1 MGRNAV
7 YLPVSYSGEDVF
19 ALVISRVSSV
29 FFCKN
34 LVYDINGHYLCIN
47 VNRCNYGHLKVNKMK
62 KLCYPVLAFFLI
74 MNFGTSCRKQQKEI
88 QAAHIVE
95 ISDDDLKNT
104 ASRASEIFDSVE
116 FVFLETNEDCLMG
129 RVSKVIVTEDCFI
142 LKSAKAVFIFD
153 RQGHFIR
160 KIHHVGRGNGE
171 YIGLDYISLLS
182 DGNLILLDTEN
193 KKMLGYNMSDSLLFD
208 IKLPFFPRA
217 VEERGDGMLVFAVAG
232 RDDHIIVWNRQKGE
246 IQRRLLPFNIKYA
259 ITIARPLLKYGG
271 DVYFTQEYRPGLFK
285 VEDNG
290 LTWQW
295 YIDAGDRTIQGE
307 DLKPVDFFGATVYA
321 PGPQK
326 ARIGGFFESD
336 KVLFFEYQCEEQ
348 LGESVYNVF
357 YSKKTG
363 NMIVYNPDKFMDD
376 VSFYSQY
383 YNYMFM
389 TSDNQ
394 FVCVFDAGIWTRQV
408 EEYAGKVVELGLE
421 KKYVDILPKI
431 SGLSP
436 DDNPVLALFKIKDF

>member
-1 MGRNAV
+1 M
-7 YLPVSYSGEDVF
+7 
-19 ALVISRVSSV
+19 
-29 FFCKN
+29 C
-34 LVYDINGHYLCIN
+34 
-47 VNRCNYGHLKVNKMK
+47 HLKVNKMK

-129 RVSKVIVTEDCFI
+129 RVSKVLVTKDYFI

-153 RQGHFIR
+153 REGTFVR
-160 KIHHVGRGNGE
+160 KIYHVGRGHGE

-182 DGNLILLDTEN
+182 DGNLIFLDTEN

-295 YIDAGDRTIQGE
+295 YIDAGDRTIQEG
-307 DLKPVDFFGATVYA
+307 DLEPVDFFGATVYV
-321 PGPQK
+321 PWPKK
-326 ARIGGFFESD
+326 AVVRDFLESD
-336 KVLFFEYQCEEQ
+336 HILCFTYECEIISEDLFY
-348 LGESVYNVF
+348 VF
-357 YSKKTG
+357 YSKKT
-363 NMIVYNPDKFMDD
+363 NNKVVSYSDD
-376 VSFYSQY
+376 YLDDMTLYSDY
-383 YNYMFM
+383 YRPLAI
-389 TSDNQ
+389 SPENQ
-394 FVCVFDAGIWTRQV
+394 VVCVFDAGKWLNHLEDI
-408 EEYAGKVVELGLE
+408 APKVKELGLE
-421 KKYVDILPKI
+421 EAYSSLLTQ
-431 SGLSP
+431 LSNLKP
-436 DDNPVLALFKIKDF
+436 DDNPVLALFKIKVF

>member
-1 MGRNAV
+1 M
-7 YLPVSYSGEDVF
+7 
-19 ALVISRVSSV
+19 
-29 FFCKN
+29 C
-34 LVYDINGHYLCIN
+34 
-47 VNRCNYGHLKVNKMK
+47 HLKVNKMK

-74 MNFGTSCRKQQKEI
+74 MNFGTSCRKQQKKI

-129 RVSKVIVTEDCFI
+129 RVSKVLVTKDYFI

-171 YIGLDYISLLS
+171 YIGLNDVSVLSCGTLL
-182 DGNLILLDTEN
+182 LLDTSH
-193 KKMLGYNMSDSLLFD
+193 KKMLGYTLSDSLLFD
-208 IKLPFFPRA
+208 IKLPFYPEA
-217 VEERGDGMLVFAVAG
+217 VEELRSGLLAFAVSGNKEDRLA
-232 RDDHIIVWNRQKGE
+232 IWNIERSKIE
-246 IQRRLLPFNIKYA
+246 NSFLPFDIKYA
-259 ITIARPLLKYGG
+259 ISLSHRMQKYG
-271 DVYFTQEYRPGLFK
+271 DIVYYMQEFRPGFYKLDEK
-285 VEDNG
+285 GYE
-290 LTWQW
+290 WAW

-421 KKYVDILPKI
+421 KEYVDILPKI